1 MSGRGRLVRKGDRVS
16 VLGLGVSGEAAAL
29 LAASLGARVYASDIK
44 AGNGQEATAARLRDE
59 GVEAEVG
66 CHDMDRILA
75 SDLVVVSPGIS
86 PSSEVR
92 HEVSIAGIPTV
103 AEVELAYSRLGSRVI
118 GVTGTNGKTTTT
130 VLIGHLLR
138 ESGLTV
144 ETAGNVGRAL
154 SEVALS
160 VNQPEWAVVELSSF
174 QLADIENFATHI
186 GVLLNLA
193 PDHLD
198 RYRDVTSY
206 YGDKRRMFGTGT
218 DGSRWVLNADDD
230 EVMRLAADAPGT
242 TYLFSLDGPVGEGA
256 WLDAEDRLVARIDGE
271 SHRWAAADELLLLG
285 RHNVANAL
293 AAGLVAALAGCS
305 DEDIARGL
313 RSFQPLEH
321 RLEPLGTLNG
331 ALWVNDSKA
340 TNISA
345 TGVALDAFDCPVVLL
360 LGGRHKGEPYSSI
373 ANQVAARVRAIVA
386 FGEAAP
392 RIVADLEGVVPIL
405 EVENGLEATAR
416 CAARTAEPGDVVLL
430 SPACSSYDM
439 FPNYRE
445 RGRVFR
451 KAFEALRDLARSA
464 S

>member
-1 MSGRGRLVRKGDRVS
+1 
-16 VLGLGVSGEAAAL
+16 
-29 LAASLGARVYASDIK
+29 
-44 AGNGQEATAARLRDE
+44 
-59 GVEAEVG
+59 
-66 CHDMDRILA
+66 
-75 SDLVVVSPGIS
+75 
-86 PSSEVR
+86 
-92 HEVSIAGIPTV
+92 
-103 AEVELAYSRLGSRVI
+103 
-118 GVTGTNGKTTTT
+118 
-130 VLIGHLLR
+130 
-138 ESGLTV
+138 
-144 ETAGNVGRAL
+144 
-154 SEVALS
+154 
-160 VNQPEWAVVELSSF
+160 
-174 QLADIENFATHI
+174 
-186 GVLLNLA
+186 
-193 PDHLD
+193 
-198 RYRDVTSY
+198 
-206 YGDKRRMFGTGT
+206 
-218 DGSRWVLNADDD
+218 
-230 EVMRLAADAPGT
+230 
-242 TYLFSLDGPVGEGA
+242 VGEGA